1 MCVRAVSCFCAFAV
15 ITHVVVAPASVIV
28 PRPDLIAKARVGE
41 LAEVHASWW
50 GFDPEDST
58 AFLQSALSSGMRRIV
73 IDKMESPW
81 ISRPLRGA
89 SNQTVVFEQGAEIVA
104 KKGEFMNAGDCLL
117 TYFRATNVTL
127 RGSSGSGLRM
137 NRWDYHAA
145 PYPRGEWRHALNLRS
160 CANFTVEGLTFS
172 ESGGDGMYL
181 GVDGKSKE
189 PNRNITVRDC
199 HFDQNYRQGISVIS
213 ADGFL
218 VERTSMNRTKGTW
231 PSAGIDFEPN
241 HPWEVINNCVVRD
254 CVCEGN
260 AGSGIDVALGPLGP
274 TSQPISVSV
283 VNCRFS
289 DNVRGFRFSNA
300 FVGAK
305 YLPRGGLVAMTNCL
319 FSANNMGVQVLNK
332 PLSSVRLE
340 FHDCA
345 IRDSYPVVS
354 LLSRDEPIDGILFN
368 GLTVDLDSARQ
379 WITRQDCS
387 WRPSGVRDISGTVTF
402 RDASGKRTLVLDEDW
417 RRSYF
422 GEPSSDVHSVFVPFE
437 PTRVDVHDDAPGE
450 TRPLA
455 PFRIRGAANYLFHT
469 DGACKV
475 VFGSRI
481 VSLGHG
487 AKGFSVKAVKDG
499 RKIAEGTLP
508 APNGEIVVDIQEGGF
523 YQLSV
528 FGRFAF
534 VLSSANV
541 PTALYLPETGQS
553 FIAGGAEGY
562 FHVPRGR
569 RFVFLAE
576 GQGNERCAVR
586 VSSFDGL
593 KMCSDDKISEQRG
606 WVSPQGAEGGMWTLK
621 TSRPS
626 VGKFEDHMIAIRG
639 IQPVLFLDS
648 GRFWSQGK

>member
-1 MCVRAVSCFCAFAV
+1 MCVRAVGCFCAFAV
-15 ITHVVVAPASVIV
+15 ITHVVAAPASVVV

-50 GFDPEDST
+50 GFNPEDST

-145 PYPRGEWRHALNLRS
+145 PYPKGEWRHALSLRS
-160 CANFTVEGLTFS
+160 CTNFTIEGMSIS
-172 ESGGDGMYL
+172 ESGGDGIYV
-181 GVDGKSKE
+181 GVDEKSKE
-189 PNRNITVRDC
+189 PNRNIVVRDC
-199 HFDQNYRQGISVIS
+199 TLDKNYRQGISVIS

-218 VERTSMNRTKGTW
+218 VERTSMNNTKGTW

-241 HPWEVINNCVVRD
+241 HPWEVVTNCVMRD

-274 TSQPISVSV
+274 TSPPISVSV

-289 DNVRGFRFSNA
+289 GNVRGFRFSNP
-300 FVGAK
+300 FVGANH
-305 YLPRGGLVAMTNCL
+305 LPRGGLVTMTNCL
-319 FSANNMGVQVLNK
+319 FSANKMGVQVLNK

-345 IRDSYPVVS
+345 IRDCCSAVS
-354 LLSRDEPIDGILFN
+354 LLSRDEPIDGIFFD
-368 GLTVDLDSARQ
+368 GMTVDFDSARQ

-387 WRPSGVRDISGTVTF
+387 WRPSGVRDISGRVTF
-402 RDASGKRTLVLDEDW
+402 RDVSGEWTLVLDEDW
-417 RRSYF
+417 RRLYF
-422 GEPSSDVHSVFVPFE
+422 GEPSPDVHSVFVPFE
-437 PTRVDVHDDAPGE
+437 PVCVVVHDDAPGE

-455 PFRIRGAANYLFHT
+455 PFRVRGAANYLFHT

-487 AKGFSVKAVKDG
+487 AKGFSVKAMKDG
-499 RKIAEGTLP
+499 HKIAEGTLP
-508 APNGEIVVDIQEGGF
+508 APNGEIVVDIQEEGF

-528 FGRFAF
+528 SGRFAF

-562 FHVPRGR
+562 FLVPQGC
-569 RFVFLAE
+569 RFVIVAE
-576 GQGNERCAVR
+576 GQGDERCAVC
-586 VSSFDGL
+586 VSSFDGST
-593 KMCSDDKISEQRG
+593 MWNEDKISEQSG
-606 WVSPQGAEGGMWTLK
+606 WVSPQGVEGGMWTLK

-626 VGKFEDHMIAIRG
+626 VGKFEDHMVAIRG

-648 GRFWSQGK
+648 GRFWSKGK

>member
-1 MCVRAVSCFCAFAV
+1 MCVRAVCCFCAFAV
-15 ITHVVVAPASVIV
+15 ITHVVAAPASVVV

-160 CANFTVEGLTFS
+160 CANFTIEGMSIS
-172 ESGGDGMYL
+172 ESGGDGIYV
-181 GVDGKSKE
+181 GVDEKSKE
-189 PNRNITVRDC
+189 PNRNIVVRDC
-199 HFDQNYRQGISVIS
+199 TLDKNYRQGISVIS

-218 VERTSMNRTKGTW
+218 VERTSMNNTKGTW

-241 HPWEVINNCVVRD
+241 HPWEVVTNCVMRD

-274 TSQPISVSV
+274 TSPPISVSV

-289 DNVRGFRFSNA
+289 GNVRGFRFSNP
-300 FVGAK
+300 FVGANH
-305 YLPRGGLVAMTNCL
+305 LPRGGLVTMTNCL
-319 FSANNMGVQVLNK
+319 FSANKMGVQVLNK

-345 IRDSYPVVS
+345 IRDSYPAVS
-354 LLSRDEPIDGILFN
+354 LLSRDEPIDGILFD
-368 GLTVDLDSARQ
+368 GMTVDLGSAGQ

-387 WRPSGVRDISGTVTF
+387 WRPSGVRDISGRVTF
-402 RDASGKRTLVLDEDW
+402 RDASGERSFILDEDW

-422 GEPSSDVHSVFVPFE
+422 GEPSPDVHSVFVPFE
-437 PTRVDVHDDAPGE
+437 AVGVVVHDDAPGE
-450 TRPLA
+450 TRQLA

-487 AKGFSVKAVKDG
+487 AKGFSVKAMKDG
-499 RKIAEGTLP
+499 HKIAEGTLP
-508 APNGEIVVDIQEGGF
+508 APNGEIVVDIQEEGF

-528 FGRFAF
+528 SGRFAF

-553 FIAGGAEGY
+553 FIGGGAEGS
-562 FHVPRGR
+562 FFVPKGR
-569 RFVFLAE
+569 RFILLAE
-576 GQGNERCAVR
+576 GQGEERCALR
-586 VSSFDGL
+586 ICSPDGAE
-593 KMCSDDKISEQRG
+593 MWTEDTISG
-606 WVSPQGAEGGMWTLK
+606 LTPWVSPQGVEGGMWTLK

-639 IQPVLFLDS
+639 IEPVLFLDP